1 MQIYTKYILLCKTLS
16 FINIFPAC
24 FSVFL
29 LSIIAFDR
37 YQRICCKVS
46 ISSKFKWEIVMF
58 GLCMA
63 CLFALPSAV
72 LSSNVLGTSNHSM
85 STIVCKMSN
94 NFRIQY
100 GTSFGI
106 SIICIIM
113 LLVFLYGRI
122 IQQIYNHFQVRN
134 SVVRFISDI
143 KNIQIND
150 DATTTRTAKVSEV
163 KDWTGLKCTFT
174 GAHRSQRKYLRM
186 MKKLIVLLIVITATF
201 FLSFIYCWP
210 LWIWFIIFIRQ
221 KENRSFDII
230 VYLQYRLCCQSV
242 YPDVYRFRIQKGIK
256 PIHN

>member
-1 MQIYTKYILLCKTLS
+1 
-16 FINIFPAC
+16 
-24 FSVFL
+24 
-29 LSIIAFDR
+29 
-37 YQRICCKVS
+37 
-46 ISSKFKWEIVMF
+46 MF

-63 CLFALPSAV
+63 CLFALSSAV

-201 FLSFIYCWP
+201 FLSFIPSIVLYTVGVYGYDLSYLSDKKRIGVLISLYIYNISCAVNP
-210 LWIWFIIFIRQ
+210 CIHLCIDSGFRRESNRFII
-221 KENRSFDII
+221 KKWRSIMK
-230 VYLQYRLCCQSV
+230 C
-242 YPDVYRFRIQKGIK
+242 
-256 PIHN
+256 